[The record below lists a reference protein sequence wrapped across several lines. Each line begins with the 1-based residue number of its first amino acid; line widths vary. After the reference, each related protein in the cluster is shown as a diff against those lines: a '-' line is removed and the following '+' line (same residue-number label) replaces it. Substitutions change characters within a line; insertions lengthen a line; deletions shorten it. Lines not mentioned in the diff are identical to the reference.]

1 MFYYM
6 QLIAFRSVHVDS
18 HTCSVSCISLTFLF
32 FSLFRSHDKWNRM
45 KRGDE
50 GKIQDGEED
59 LSSYRTACNIS
70 EEMIWLRTPKT
81 EIAVYARKLPPFAPN
96 KCNWNSFWYEG
107 LCKLNQ
113 NLHPVFTL
121 VITVITIFLSGRG
134 RSVIHGFLAL
144 LLFSRPLPLLDE
156 QWSEEGALARACW
169 ERASVAVG
177 VE

>member
-121 VITVITIFLSGRG
+121 VITVITIFFYRAGGGRLFMVFWRYYYLVALSLSSMNNGARRERWPG
-134 RSVIHGFLAL
+134 LAG
-144 LLFSRPLPLLDE
+144 SGPR
-156 QWSEEGALARACW
+156 
-169 ERASVAVG
+169 
-177 VE
+177 